1 MRLGDVVER
10 VAPRAFRSVLEC
22 LLAAKGSAR
31 GAVRSTGTAAPSFRH
46 EHAFTSIA
54 AQIFADAREVCFFA
68 RIRTRGRNVRRL
80 FKMHDSQT
88 STREL
93 YDRHVIPTYGRFDLR
108 LARGRGCEVWDEE
121 GKRYLDFGAG
131 IAVTSIGHAH
141 PRVVR
146 VLQEQV
152 ATLVHTS
159 NLYYTRPQALLA
171 QRLTRLVGAGG
182 KVFFCN
188 SGAEANE
195 ALYKL
200 ARKFGNEGEDASNVQ
215 GSAAVPRIGI
225 VTMIGSFHGRTLAG
239 ISATGQE
246 KVKKGFEPM
255 VEGFRHV
262 PFNDIAALRAA
273 VEVPGTVAVLTE
285 PVQGESGVH
294 PASAEFLRT
303 ARKLCD
309 ERDLLLMFDEVQCG
323 LGRTGEWCGWKSI
336 APDVMPDAVSWAK
349 GIAGGFP
356 LGAIWVN
363 ERAVAQKDGTVKKLC
378 DLLGPGT
385 HGTTFGG
392 TPLVCAGA
400 NEVLAV
406 IEEEGMLANAT
417 ALGAYA
423 LTVLRAIPSPLIA
436 EVRGLGLMIG
446 IELAADFAQRAKLS
460 EGKSPAL
467 FLVEKLHD
475 AGLLTIPS
483 GTHAIRWLPALNVK
497 REEVNE
503 AAAILARVLGAV

>member
-1 MRLGDVVER
+1 
-10 VAPRAFRSVLEC
+10 
-22 LLAAKGSAR
+22 
-31 GAVRSTGTAAPSFRH
+31 
-46 EHAFTSIA
+46 
-54 AQIFADAREVCFFA
+54 
-68 RIRTRGRNVRRL
+68 
-80 FKMHDSQT
+80 MHDSKL

-93 YDRHVIPTYGRFDLR
+93 YDRYVIPTYGRFDLR
-108 LARGRGCEVWDEE
+108 LARGRGCEVWDED

-146 VLQEQV
+146 ALQEQV
-152 ATLVHTS
+152 AVLVHTS
-159 NLYYTRPQALLA
+159 NLYFTRPQAVLA
-171 QRLTRLVGAGG
+171 ERLVRLVGAGG

-195 ALYKL
+195 ALFKL
-200 ARKFGNEGEDASNVQ
+200 ARKFGNEG
-215 GSAAVPRIGI
+215 SAECKIQNSKSSIQNSAHAPRIGI
-225 VTMIGSFHGRTLAG
+225 VTMLGSFHGRTLAG

-262 PFNDIAALRAA
+262 PFNDIAALHVA
-273 VEVPGTVAVLTE
+273 VDVPGTVAVLIE

-294 PASAEFLRT
+294 PADAEFLRA
-303 ARKLCD
+303 ARRLCD

-363 ERAVAQKDGTVKKLC
+363 ERAVTLRDGTVKKLC

-400 NEVLAV
+400 NEVLSV
-406 IEEEGMLANAT
+406 IEEEGMLQNAKT
-417 ALGAYA
+417 VGAHALN
-423 LTVLRAIPSPLIA
+423 VLRGIASPLIQ
-436 EVRGLGLMIG
+436 EVRGLGLMLG
-446 IELAADFAQRAKLS
+446 IELAQDFSARAKMP
-460 EGKSPAL
+460 EGKTPSL

-483 GTHAIRWLPALNVK
+483 GTHAVRWLPALNVK
-497 REEVNE
+497 RAEIDE
-503 AAAILARVLGAV
+503 AAAILSRVLGAL

>member
-1 MRLGDVVER
+1 
-10 VAPRAFRSVLEC
+10 
-22 LLAAKGSAR
+22 
-31 GAVRSTGTAAPSFRH
+31 
-46 EHAFTSIA
+46 
-54 AQIFADAREVCFFA
+54 
-68 RIRTRGRNVRRL
+68 
-80 FKMHDSQT
+80 MHDSQT

-108 LARGRGCEVWDEE
+108 LARGHGCEVWDED

-146 VLQEQV
+146 ALQEQV

-171 QRLTRLVGAGG
+171 QRLTRLVDAGG

-200 ARKFGNEGEDASNVQ
+200 ARKFGNEGVSPAASAQ
-215 GSAAVPRIGI
+215 SPRVGI
-225 VTMIGSFHGRTLAG
+225 VTMLGSFHGRTLAG

-262 PFNDIAALRAA
+262 PFNDAAALRAA
-273 VEVPGTVAVLTE
+273 VDVPGTIAVLVE
-285 PVQGESGVH
+285 PVQGEIGVQ
-294 PASAEFLRT
+294 PASAEFLRA

-309 ERDLLLMFDEVQCG
+309 DRNLLLMFDEVQCG
-323 LGRTGEWCGWKSI
+323 LGRTGDWCGWKSI

-363 ERAVAQKDGTVKKLC
+363 ERAVTLKDGTVKKLC

-406 IEEEGMLANAT
+406 IEEEGMLANAK
-417 ALGAYA
+417 ALGAHA
-423 LTVLRAIPSPLIA
+423 LTVLRAIPSSLIA
-436 EVRGLGLMIG
+436 DVRGLGLMLAF
-446 IELAADFAQRAKLS
+446 ELAPDFATRVKMPD
-460 EGKSPAL
+460 GKVPSI

-483 GTHAIRWLPALNVK
+483 GTHAVRWLPALNVK
-497 REEVNE
+497 QAEIDE
-503 AAAILARVLGAV
+503 AAAIVARVLAAL